1 VIALERTFSRV
12 LQTKGLVIAF
22 VVAALRCSTT
32 EGPLIVREHAGGVE
46 ATGGSSSSSLVGEGG
61 VGGTSRVNSIRL
73 PAKDVSWQVQ
83 LSGSFDST
91 VDVSLYY
98 VDLDNLMN
106 SEVEAL
112 VREGRYLA
120 CYLSA
125 GTYEPWRA
133 DAALFPAVV
142 LGNAVVD
149 YPTERWLDIRSS
161 VVESL
166 MGSRLDRMKSVG
178 CHSVV
183 IANVTTNGQ
192 DSGFAV
198 TAAEQN
204 SYLVWIGEQLH
215 LRGLGAGLATAEDR
229 LSQVEPYFDW
239 AYAQQCWIESQC
251 SAYTPFVSA
260 NKVVLAVEFGDSST
274 PTEICQSVRGSGI
287 NLILKSNGLGAGR
300 IACVP

>member
-1 VIALERTFSRV
+1 LFIT
-12 LQTKGLVIAF
+12 F
-22 VVAALRCSTT
+22 VVAAPRCSTT

-46 ATGGSSSSSLVGEGG
+46 ASGGSSSSSLVGEGG
-61 VGGTSRVNSIRL
+61 VGGTSEVNTISL
-73 PAKDVSWQVQ
+73 PANDVSWQVQ
-83 LSGSFDST
+83 LSGTFDST
-91 VDVSLYY
+91 VDASLYY

-112 VREGRYLA
+112 LRGGRYLA

-133 DAALFPAVV
+133 DAAQFPAVV
-142 LGNAVVD
+142 LGKEVVD

-166 MGSRLDRMKSVG
+166 MTSRLDRMKSAG
-178 CHSVV
+178 CNSVV

-204 SYLVWIGEQLH
+204 NYLVWIGKQIH
-215 LRGLGAGLATAEDR
+215 VRGLGAGLATAEDR
-229 LSQVEPYFDW
+229 LSLVEPYFDW

-251 SAYTPFVSA
+251 NAYTPFVSA
-260 NKVVLAVEFGDSST
+260 DKAVLAVEFGDSST
-274 PTEICQSVRGSGI
+274 STEICQNVRGSGI
-287 NLILKSNGLGAGR
+287 NLILKSNDLGAGR